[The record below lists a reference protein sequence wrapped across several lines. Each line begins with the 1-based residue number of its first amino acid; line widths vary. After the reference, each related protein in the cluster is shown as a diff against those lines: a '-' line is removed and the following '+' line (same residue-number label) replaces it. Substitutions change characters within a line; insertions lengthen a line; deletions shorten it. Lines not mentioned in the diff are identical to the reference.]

1 MRRDC
6 DTVQPAHVKLWPHL
20 DFFECVERSCWSGA
34 LCDLVVFCYLC
45 VDFIFDLFV
54 CEHENVW
61 LDQCV
66 FGRSV
71 T

>member
-6 DTVQPAHVKLWPHL
+6 DAVQPAHVKLWPHL

-34 LCDLVVFCYLC
+34 FCDLVVFCYLC

-54 CEHENVW
+54 CEYENVW